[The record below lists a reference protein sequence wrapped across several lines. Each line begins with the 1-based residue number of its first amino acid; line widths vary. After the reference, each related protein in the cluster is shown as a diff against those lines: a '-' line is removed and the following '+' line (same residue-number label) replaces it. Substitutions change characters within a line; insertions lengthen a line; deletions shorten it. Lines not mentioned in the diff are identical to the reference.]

1 MSSRKEIDKAV
12 NWIGQEIKVG
22 TPVYRGARDGNS
34 SSFKVGVVK
43 GVYMKEESRGDIYFT
58 AKVEWAFEPGVRWDI
73 NKYESYVR
81 RIAST
86 GNPSIDSL
94 VALDVD
100 TYLRLDKVAQVR

>member
-1 MSSRKEIDKAV
+1 MSSRKEIDKTV
-12 NWIGQEIKVG
+12 NWLGQEIKKG

-43 GVYMKEESRGDIYFT
+43 AVYVKEEHGGSLHFT

-73 NKYESYVR
+73 NKYENYVR
-81 RIAST
+81 RIASV
-86 GNPSIDSL
+86 GYPSIDSI
-94 VALDVD
+94 VVIDVD